1 MGRNAIP
8 AFKMVPNPCTII
20 HRAMTMFLWAW
31 MYIISCTWSKTHL
44 WKKINVDHPPQMH
57 TMLKLSLWDIASQS
71 QVCCNRECIDNNAGV
86 ELDSLIPELGDS
98 TLKEER
104 VWCDSWGLMMWY
116 FWILYL
122 AQIRFMP
129 SVFTVM
135 WYRAIALH
143 CTQVRAVNALQH
155 HATKMMHALSYN
167 VIYTVIVW
175 ECTYFHHTTSWS
187 HPVHVCPGQKS
198 AWCTVLLLRIQPF

>member
-20 HRAMTMFLWAW
+20 HKAMTMFLWAW

-44 WKKINVDHPPQMH
+44 WNKINVDHPPQMH

-122 AQIRFMP
+122 
-129 SVFTVM
+129 
-135 WYRAIALH
+135 LH
-143 CTQVRAVNALQH
+143 KLDSCQVYS
-155 HATKMMHALSYN
+155 LS
-167 VIYTVIVW
+167 
-175 ECTYFHHTTSWS
+175 CD
-187 HPVHVCPGQKS
+187 
-198 AWCTVLLLRIQPF
+198 TVLLLYIVHKCEQLMHCRTMPPKWCMHCHTMSYIQLLCGSAHISITRPHDHILYMCAPARSQLDAPYFF